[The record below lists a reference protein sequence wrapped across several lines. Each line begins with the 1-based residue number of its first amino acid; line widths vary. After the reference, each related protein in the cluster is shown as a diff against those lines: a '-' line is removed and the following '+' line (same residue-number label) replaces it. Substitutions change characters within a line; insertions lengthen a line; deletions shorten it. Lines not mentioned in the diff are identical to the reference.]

1 MNDITIQ
8 IMQVPLEFFKEL
20 ESLKKVN
27 NKRIQV
33 LLRKYPRGN
42 ELYSRDQLISSYKN
56 YCEKGFL
63 EFDDQ
68 ILEDLKLKPSRTM
81 SGVTVITVLTK
92 PYPCPGRCIFCPNDI
107 RMPKS
112 YISSEPGAQ
121 RAARNA
127 FDPYLQTYNR
137 LLALKNIGHNTEKIE
152 LIVLGGTWSFYP
164 IEYKIW
170 FIKRCFEAMNDF
182 GFSDN
187 RIEKPSM
194 LVEDPVKDKDAI
206 ITYNSTIDF
215 EKNVDNENAT
225 WDELFQE
232 QLKNQNAKSRNV
244 GLVLETRPDF
254 VTPKEVLELRKF
266 GATKIQ
272 IGVQSLNDKILELN
286 QRDTTKTQI
295 INAVNLIRTGGFKIH
310 AHWMPNLYG
319 SSIEIDKQDYLD
331 LFEIVKPDELKIY
344 PTSIIK
350 GTLLYK
356 YFNEDKYKPYSN
368 EELIDLLK
376 FCLKNTPKYCR
387 LTRIIRDIPSNE
399 IEAGNKRTN
408 LRQIIENDLIKEGTP
423 CQCIRCR
430 EIKNTKVD
438 FDDLAKNVIEYKSDT
453 GTDYFISLETQNK
466 IAGFLRLFLSDKNYQ
481 RKNPNSNHLYE
492 EIKDSAIIREVH
504 VYGQVVGIGK
514 SIGEKAQHTGVGK
527 TLIKIAEEI
536 SFKNNFKKIS
546 VISAIGTRE
555 YYKKLGYSL
564 QKLYQTKEL

>member
-1 MNDITIQ
+1 MTLQ
-8 IMQVPLEFFKEL
+8 YKKMQVPIEFFKEL
-20 ESLKKVN
+20 ENLKKVN
-27 NKRIQV
+27 NKRIQI
-33 LLRKYPRGN
+33 LLRKYPRGH
-42 ELYSRDQLISSYKN
+42 ELFSRDQLISSYKE
-56 YCEKGFL
+56 YCEKGL
-63 EFDDQ
+63 MSLDSE
-68 ILEDLKLKPSRTM
+68 ILDVLKLKPSRTM

-92 PYPCPGRCIFCPNDI
+92 PYPCPGKCIFCPNDI

-182 GFSDN
+182 GVMDG
-187 RIEKPSM
+187 RIEKASM
-194 LVEDPVKDKDAI
+194 LVEDPMKDKNEVV
-206 ITYNSTIDF
+206 TYNSKINF
-215 EKNVDNENAT
+215 ERLVKNESAT
-225 WDELFQE
+225 WEELFEE

-244 GLVLETRPDF
+244 GLVLETRPDYIS
-254 VTPKEVLELRKF
+254 PKEIQELRQF

-272 IGVQSLNDKILELN
+272 IGVQSLNDIVLEKN
-286 QRDTTKTQI
+286 QRGTTRAQI
-295 INAVNLIRTGGFKIH
+295 VNAVNLIRSAGFKIH

-331 LFEIVKPDELKIY
+331 LFELVKPDELKIY

-356 YFNEDKYKPYSN
+356 YFNEGKYKPYSN
-368 EELIDLLK
+368 EELIELLK

-399 IEAGNKRTN
+399 IEAGNKTTN
-408 LRQIIENDLIKEGTP
+408 LRQIIENELIKEGTP

-430 EIKNTKVD
+430 EVKNTKVI
-438 FDDLAKNVIEYKSDT
+438 FESLGKNILAYKSQV
-453 GTDYFISLETQNK
+453 GTDYFITLETENK
-466 IAGFLRLFLSDKNYQ
+466 IAGFLRLFLSDKNESIE
-481 RKNPNSNHLYE
+481 NELYKE
-492 EIKDSAIIREVH
+492 VKDSAIIREVH

-514 SIGEKAQHTGVGK
+514 SIGEKTQHTGVGK
-527 TLIKIAEEI
+527 TLVAAAEEI
-536 SFKNNFKKIS
+536 AINNKFKKIS

-555 YYKKLGYSL
+555 YYKKLGYTS
-564 QKLYQTKEL
+564 QKMFQTKEL

>member
-1 MNDITIQ
+1 MTLQ
-8 IMQVPLEFFKEL
+8 YKKMQVPIEFFKEL
-20 ESLKKVN
+20 ENLKKVN
-27 NKRIQV
+27 NKRIQI
-33 LLRKYPRGN
+33 LLRKYPRGH
-42 ELYSRDQLISSYKN
+42 ELFSRDQLISSYKE
-56 YCEKGFL
+56 YCEKGL
-63 EFDDQ
+63 MSLDSE
-68 ILEDLKLKPSRTM
+68 ILDVLKLKPSRTM

-92 PYPCPGRCIFCPNDI
+92 PYPCPGKCIFCPNDI

-182 GFSDN
+182 GVTDG
-187 RIEKPSM
+187 RIEKASM
-194 LVEDPVKDKDAI
+194 LVEDPMKDKNEVV
-206 ITYNSTIDF
+206 TYNSKINF
-215 EKNVDNENAT
+215 ERLVKNESAT
-225 WDELFQE
+225 WEELFEE

-244 GLVLETRPDF
+244 GLVLETRPDYIS
-254 VTPKEVLELRKF
+254 PKEIQELRQF

-272 IGVQSLNDKILELN
+272 IGVQSLNDIVLEKN
-286 QRDTTKTQI
+286 QRGTTRAQI
-295 INAVNLIRTGGFKIH
+295 VNAVNLIRSAGFKIH

-331 LFEIVKPDELKIY
+331 LFELVKPDELKIY

-356 YFNEDKYKPYSN
+356 YFNEGKYKPYSN
-368 EELIDLLK
+368 EELIELLK

-399 IEAGNKRTN
+399 IEAGNKTTN
-408 LRQIIENDLIKEGTP
+408 LRQIIENELIKEGTP

-430 EIKNTKVD
+430 EVKNTKVI
-438 FDDLAKNVIEYKSDT
+438 FESLGKNILAYKSQV
-453 GTDYFISLETQNK
+453 GTDYFITLETENK
-466 IAGFLRLFLSDKNYQ
+466 IAGFLRLFLSDKNESIE
-481 RKNPNSNHLYE
+481 NELYKE
-492 EIKDSAIIREVH
+492 VKDSAIIREVH

-514 SIGEKAQHTGVGK
+514 SIGEKTQHTGVGK
-527 TLIKIAEEI
+527 TLVAAAEEI
-536 SFKNNFKKIS
+536 AINNKFKKIS

-555 YYKKLGYSL
+555 YYKKLGYTS
-564 QKLYQTKEL
+564 QKMFQTKEL

>member
-1 MNDITIQ
+1 MTLQ
-8 IMQVPLEFFKEL
+8 YKKMQVPIEFFKEL
-20 ESLKKVN
+20 ENLKKVN
-27 NKRIQV
+27 NKRIQI
-33 LLRKYPRGN
+33 LLRKYPRGH
-42 ELYSRDQLISSYKN
+42 ELFSRDQLISSYKE
-56 YCEKGFL
+56 YCEKGL
-63 EFDDQ
+63 LISDNE
-68 ILEDLKLKPSRTM
+68 ILDVLKLKPSRTM

-92 PYPCPGRCIFCPNDI
+92 PYPCPGKCIFCPNDI

-182 GFSDN
+182 GVTDG
-187 RIEKPSM
+187 RIEKASM
-194 LVEDPVKDKDAI
+194 LVEDPMKDKNEVV
-206 ITYNSTIDF
+206 TYNSKINF
-215 EKNVDNENAT
+215 ERLVKNESAT
-225 WDELFQE
+225 WEELFEE

-244 GLVLETRPDF
+244 GLVLETRPDYIS
-254 VTPKEVLELRKF
+254 PKEIQELRQF

-272 IGVQSLNDKILELN
+272 IGVQSLNDIVLEKN
-286 QRDTTKTQI
+286 QRGTTRAQI
-295 INAVNLIRTGGFKIH
+295 VNAVNLIRSAGFKIH

-331 LFEIVKPDELKIY
+331 LFELVKPDELKIY

-356 YFNEDKYKPYSN
+356 YFNEGKYKPYSN
-368 EELIDLLK
+368 EELIELLK

-399 IEAGNKRTN
+399 IEAGNKTTN
-408 LRQIIENDLIKEGTP
+408 LRQIIENELIKEGTP

-430 EIKNTKVD
+430 EVKNTKVI
-438 FDDLAKNVIEYKSDT
+438 FESLGKNILAYKSQV
-453 GTDYFISLETQNK
+453 GTDYFITLETENK
-466 IAGFLRLFLSDKNYQ
+466 IAGFLRLFLSDKNESIE
-481 RKNPNSNHLYE
+481 NELYKE
-492 EIKDSAIIREVH
+492 VKDSAIIREVH

-514 SIGEKAQHTGVGK
+514 SISEKTQHTGVGK
-527 TLIKIAEEI
+527 TLVAAAEEI
-536 SFKNNFKKIS
+536 AINNKFKKIS

-555 YYKKLGYSL
+555 YYKKLGYTS
-564 QKLYQTKEL
+564 QKMFQTKEL

>member
-215 EKNVDNENAT
+215 KKNVDNENAT

-272 IGVQSLNDKILELN
+272 IGIQSLNDKILELN
-286 QRDTTKTQI
+286 QRDTTRTQI
-295 INAVNLIRTGGFKIH
+295 INAVNLIRAGGFKIH

-438 FDDLAKNVIEYKSDT
+438 FDDLEKNVIEYKSDT

-492 EIKDSAIIREVH
+492 EIKANLSAR
-504 VYGQVVGIGK
+504 
-514 SIGEKAQHTGVGK
+514 
-527 TLIKIAEEI
+527 
-536 SFKNNFKKIS
+536 
-546 VISAIGTRE
+546 
-555 YYKKLGYSL
+555 
-564 QKLYQTKEL
+564 

>member
-1 MNDITIQ
+1 MTLQYKN
-8 IMQVPLEFFKEL
+8 MEVPLDFFKEL

-63 EFDDQ
+63 KFDDQ
-68 ILEDLKLKPSRTM
+68 ILGDLKLKPSRTM

-152 LIVLGGTWSFYP
+152 LIVLGGTWSYYP

-170 FIKRCFEAMNDF
+170 FVKRCFEAMNDF
-182 GFSDN
+182 GFLDN

-215 EKNVDNENAT
+215 KKNVDNENAT
-225 WDELFQE
+225 WEELFQE

-254 VTPKEVLELRKF
+254 ITSEEVLELRKF

-272 IGVQSLNDKILELN
+272 IGIQSLNDKILELN
-286 QRDTTKTQI
+286 QRGTTRAQI
-295 INAVNLIRTGGFKIH
+295 VNAVNLIRSAGFKIH

-319 SSIEIDKQDYLD
+319 SSVEIDKQDYLD
-331 LFEIVKPDELKIY
+331 LFELVKPDELKIY

-356 YFNEDKYKPYSN
+356 YFREGKYKPYSN

-438 FDDLAKNVIEYKSDT
+438 FDDLEKNVIEYKSDT

-481 RKNPNSNHLYE
+481 KRNPNISPLYD
-492 EIKDSAIIREVH
+492 EIKGSAIIREVH
-504 VYGQVVGIGK
+504 VYGQVVGIGEA
-514 SIGEKAQHTGVGK
+514 IGEKAQHIGVGK

>member
-1 MNDITIQ
+1 MTLQ
-8 IMQVPLEFFKEL
+8 YKKMQVPIEFFKEL
-20 ESLKKVN
+20 ENLKKVN
-27 NKRIQV
+27 NKRIQI
-33 LLRKYPRGN
+33 LLRKYPRGH
-42 ELYSRDQLISSYKN
+42 ELFSRDQLISSYKE
-56 YCEKGFL
+56 YCEKGL
-63 EFDDQ
+63 MSLDSE
-68 ILEDLKLKPSRTM
+68 ILDVLKLKPSRTM

-92 PYPCPGRCIFCPNDI
+92 PYPCPGKCIFCPNDI

-182 GFSDN
+182 GVMDG
-187 RIEKPSM
+187 RIEKASM
-194 LVEDPVKDKDAI
+194 LVEDPMKDKNEVV
-206 ITYNSTIDF
+206 TYNSKINF
-215 EKNVDNENAT
+215 ERLVKNESAT
-225 WDELFQE
+225 WEELFEE

-244 GLVLETRPDF
+244 GLVLETRPDYIS
-254 VTPKEVLELRKF
+254 PKEIQELRQF

-272 IGVQSLNDKILELN
+272 IGVQSLNDIVLEKN
-286 QRDTTKTQI
+286 QRGTTRAQI
-295 INAVNLIRTGGFKIH
+295 VNAVNLIRSAGFKIH

-331 LFEIVKPDELKIY
+331 LFELVKPDELKIY

-356 YFNEDKYKPYSN
+356 YFNEGKYKPYSN
-368 EELIDLLK
+368 EELIELLK

-399 IEAGNKRTN
+399 IEAGNKTTN
-408 LRQIIENDLIKEGTP
+408 LRQIIENELIKEGTP

-430 EIKNTKVD
+430 EVKNTKVI
-438 FDDLAKNVIEYKSDT
+438 FESLGKNILAYKSQV
-453 GTDYFISLETQNK
+453 GTDYFITLETENK
-466 IAGFLRLFLSDKNYQ
+466 IAGFLRLFLSDKNESIE
-481 RKNPNSNHLYE
+481 NELYKE
-492 EIKDSAIIREVH
+492 VKDSAIIREVH

-514 SIGEKAQHTGVGK
+514 SISEKTQHTGVGK
-527 TLIKIAEEI
+527 TLVAAAEEI
-536 SFKNNFKKIS
+536 AINNKFKKIS

-555 YYKKLGYSL
+555 YYKKLGYTS
-564 QKLYQTKEL
+564 QKMFQTKEL